1 MSLGKS
7 PAERKADSF
16 AYRRGTHTDK
26 NQAFRLAGKIFTD
39 SDFFA
44 EKKKEIRQSL
54 QRSRPVGY
62 GFANKDE
69 YGPDNSWETQDSLR
83 GIHDRDHYIVGEN
96 HGFGARSY

>member
-16 AYRRGTHTDK
+16 AYRRGSHTDK
-26 NQAFRLAGKIFTD
+26 NQAFRLAGRIFQE
-39 SDFFA
+39 SDVRT
-44 EKKKEIRQSL
+44 EKRKEERSSL

-69 YGPDNSWETQDSLR
+69 YGPDNDWDSKDSLR
-83 GIHDRDHYIVGEN
+83 RIHDRDHYIVGGN
-96 HGFGARSY
+96 LGLSAPSY